1 MQYDNFINE
10 WLGKQVTA
18 YEGECVALVAQYC
31 HENNKPIVFNNAVN
45 WANNPIMLSAFNW
58 VANDPNDPNQVPN
71 RGDIII
77 WNGDLPGSGGFGH
90 IAIFDE
96 VLPQPHT
103 FQSLDQNWG
112 GAEAHFQTHTW
123 QWVLG
128 WYNLIPDAPPVIA
141 PHPDPA
147 PANPAPEP
155 APVPDPVPAP
165 VPDPTPAPSTPVS
178 TITISNPPAA
188 LQTPAP
194 VDTVAPMA
202 IDAGTGIGT
211 GILAPPV
218 IAPSGIHYNRLYR
231 VLKWLYKKLIG
242 TKG

>member
-1 MQYDNFINE
+1 MNYDAFLGE
-10 WLGKQVTA
+10 WNGRQVTA

-31 HENNKPIVFNNAVN
+31 VENSKPMVWGNAID

-58 VANDPNDPNQVPN
+58 VQNDPNDPNQVPN

-96 VLPQPHT
+96 LLPQPHT
-103 FQSLDQNWG
+103 FQSFDQNWG

-147 PANPAPEP
+147 PANPT
-155 APVPDPVPAP
+155 PDPVPAP
-165 VPDPTPAPSTPVS
+165 TPDPAPTPTPEPTPPPDAPPPPAPSPPPQPVPTPV
-178 TITISNPPAA
+178 
-188 LQTPAP
+188 
-194 VDTVAPMA
+194 
-202 IDAGTGIGT
+202 
-211 GILAPPV
+211 
-218 IAPSGIHYNRLYR
+218 HYNWLYR
-231 VLKWLYKKLIG
+231 LFKWLGIIK
-242 TKG
+242 